1 MMVKRRITYVLLFVF
16 CVWLALATRKHPEWF
31 YPLMARYGGDTIWA
45 GEFLFFLRILFL
57 RTKLFK
63 LAVFNYLF
71 GVIVEVSQLWYTS
84 WLDAIRHTLIG
95 RLMLGVGFLWS
106 DLLCYAVGTLL
117 ACSIAILIDKYT
129 RKV

>member
-1 MMVKRRITYVLLFVF
+1 MLLFVF